1 MIDGI
6 ISSGEGGHPG
16 GGGGGRGGFGGG
28 MGGGGG
34 GGQVEM
40 MVPGHKVGLI
50 IGKGGETIKMLQEQ
64 TGAKIIIIQESNEH
78 AEQKPLRIS
87 GAPEAIEEAKAKVM
101 DILNQ
106 HDERNGGRGGFRGR
120 GRGGFDRGMG
130 EV

>member
-16 GGGGGRGGFGGG
+16 GGGGGRGGF
-28 MGGGGG
+28 GGGG

-64 TGAKIIIIQESNEH
+64 TS
-78 AEQKPLRIS
+78 
-87 GAPEAIEEAKAKVM
+87 
-101 DILNQ
+101 
-106 HDERNGGRGGFRGR
+106 
-120 GRGGFDRGMG
+120 
-130 EV
+130 

>member
-28 MGGGGG
+28 GGGPMG

-64 TGAKIIIIQESNEH
+64 TGAKIVIIQESNEH

-87 GAPEAIEEAKAKVM
+87 GPPEAIEEAKAKVM
-101 DILNQ
+101 EILNQ
-106 HDERNGGRGGFRGR
+106 NDDRNGGFGGRGR
-120 GRGGFDRGMG
+120 GRGGMGM
-130 EV
+130 